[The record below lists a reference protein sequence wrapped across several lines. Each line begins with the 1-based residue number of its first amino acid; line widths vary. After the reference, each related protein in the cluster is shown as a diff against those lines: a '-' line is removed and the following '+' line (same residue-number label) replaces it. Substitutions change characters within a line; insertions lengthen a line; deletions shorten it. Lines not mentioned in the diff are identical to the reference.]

1 MKKTATVP
9 SKAKQN
15 IRSDE
20 HLMNAINQA
29 LVIPNN
35 GELEPD
41 PAIRNRIIAQMNTD
55 KRDWFGAL
63 RTIPNL
69 FPVRVPIYQV
79 AFAMAIVLF
88 AVLGIHRKTQLNNV
102 TELQPK
108 SPTEIADTSQTQRDT
123 PRTSSSDTLAQHP
136 IIDMFSAG
144 SRIDSL

>member
-1 MKKTATVP
+1 MKKTATAP

-15 IRSDE
+15 IQSDE

-55 KRDWFGAL
+55 KRSWFGAL

-69 FPVRVPIYQV
+69 FPVRVPIYQA
-79 AFAMAIVLF
+79 AFAMAIILF
-88 AVLGIHRKTQLNNV
+88 AILGTHRKTQLNTV
-102 TELQPK
+102 TEQQPE
-108 SPTEIADTSQTQRDT
+108 SSAVVADTSQTQRDT
-123 PRTSSSDTLAQHP
+123 PRTSSSDTLAQNT
-136 IIDMFSAG
+136 IVDMFSAG